1 MQRKHSI
8 YNTKKAKKSTT
19 MQESGD
25 GRTLL
30 TVTIHTLSLSLMAL
44 LSVIAGEHP
53 GLLGFPPKQAITHRY

>member
-1 MQRKHSI
+1 
-8 YNTKKAKKSTT
+8 

-44 LSVIAGEHP
+44 CPSLVTSSFAWLSTETGDYAPLVTAMYILWP
-53 GLLGFPPKQAITHRY
+53 